1 MVQVNAVEERTDV
14 QRDGTR
20 ELRVAFGPKEGEQ
33 AIAAHTALSPRRK
46 YGEQGQLAAL
56 RRCPSDRTALA
67 GEREPA
73 ERLEPEGHRPADF
86 LLTCDCWS
94 RHKLPAGPTPTRRE
108 PHGPVGGV
116 PDAKEQAMS
125 RFGWT
130 AACALA
136 GVVLSSSCELR
147 PTGPTTQELA
157 ELRVSALVAGT
168 PIDLLVVRVTATDIP
183 TPLVFNLPVQNGVA
197 QGTIRLPPGIKRT
210 ITVDAYD
217 TDGDITAEGIKTI
230 EIGRAS

>member
-14 QRDGTR
+14 ERGGTL
-20 ELRVAFGPKEGEQ
+20 ELRASERGLQRRHVALDDGWVVAEVGGAEEEVVG
-33 AIAAHTALSPRRK
+33 A
-46 YGEQGQLAAL
+46 QLATQGGQGL
-56 RRCPSDRTALA
+56 

-136 GVVLSSSCELR
+136 GVVLSSR
-147 PTGPTTQELA
+147 
-157 ELRVSALVAGT
+157 
-168 PIDLLVVRVTATDIP
+168 
-183 TPLVFNLPVQNGVA
+183 
-197 QGTIRLPPGIKRT
+197 
-210 ITVDAYD
+210 
-217 TDGDITAEGIKTI
+217 
-230 EIGRAS
+230 